1 VPPPASAKEP
11 AALAQEPEAAAKE
24 RSGIQLFDSDCDKP
38 DPYMHAT
45 KAPVMPVRPCKKSD
59 SNAKQAP

>member
-1 VPPPASAKEP
+1 MATAP
-11 AALAQEPEAAAKE
+11 AAVATAPAAPTPKPGAVE
-24 RSGIQLFDSDCDKP
+24 LFDSDCDKP